1 MEENKEKIKKADNNR
16 ASAKEIFKSAIP
28 FIIFAVIMA
37 VVTVLLW
44 DEIVALGTEEGRA
57 RFKEYI
63 DGIGVGGWFV
73 TLGIQLLQIFVAFIP
88 GEPVELMLGFV
99 WGPWLG
105 MITCLVGI
113 FIGTLIIF
121 LLVKR
126 FGRPFVQKI
135 VGDKDLTT
143 YKFLSD
149 PKKIDLTVFIL
160 FFIPGTPKDA
170 LTYIAPLAP
179 ISPVR
184 YLLIATFARI
194 PSIITS
200 TLLGDSI
207 ATGDYLLAII
217 VFVITAVISVA
228 GIIIGNKFV
237 EKRKVKEAEKDTEYI
252 EETQTNNT

>member
-1 MEENKEKIKKADNNR
+1 MEENKEKTTEVGQNR
-16 ASAKEIFKSAIP
+16 ASAKEIFKSAVP
-28 FIIFAVIMA
+28 FIIFAALMA
-37 VVTVLLW
+37 LITVLLW
-44 DEIVALGTEEGRA
+44 DEIATLATPEGRES
-57 RFKEYI
+57 FKEYI

-73 TLGIQLLQIFVAFIP
+73 TLGIQLLQIFVALIP

-105 MITCLVGI
+105 MVTCLIGI
-113 FIGTLIIF
+113 LIGTSVIF

-135 VGDKDLTT
+135 VGDKDLST

-149 PKKIDLTVFIL
+149 PRKVDLTVFIL

-179 ISPVR
+179 IKPVK
-184 YLLIATFARI
+184 YILIATFARI

-207 ATGDYLLAII
+207 AEGDYLLAII
-217 VFVITAVISVA
+217 VFVITAVISVL
-228 GIIIGNKFV
+228 GIIFGNKFV
-237 EKRKVKEAEKDTEYI
+237 DMRKKKHDNENKDGE
-252 EETQTNNT
+252 